1 MKKKL
6 VFILIIFLS
15 FLFLGA
21 CSNIQAEDYLRIH
34 IRANSNAE
42 IDQKVKYVVKDKI
55 VEIIT
60 PIIENLKSKNEVVVA
75 LKNNIE
81 NLENETNK
89 LLKNKGFNYVSK
101 IEILEELFPT
111 RYYGEYLLPSDYY
124 DAIIVSLGSGSGDNW
139 WCVVYPPLCFVES
152 DNQKV
157 VYKSKLWEIIKQFFG
172 Y

>member
-1 MKKKL
+1 MKKM
-6 VFILIIFLS
+6 FILMLTLIS
-15 FLFLGA
+15 LFGFSG
-21 CSNIQAEDYLRIH
+21 CSLFSASNDVVRIH

-60 PIIENLKSKNEVVVA
+60 PIIENLKSKNEVVIA